1 MSDTSLAADFPPATE
16 EAWLA
21 LVDKVLKG
29 GSFDRLSST
38 TADGIRIAPLYTRGA
53 HGSRDEAGFPGS
65 DPYVRGAQAA
75 PRPHGLWDVRSAV
88 DAGDAVEANRRAL
101 QDLERGV
108 TSLSVRWAP
117 GADAAWLS
125 RALEGVH
132 LDLAPVVLDAGPD
145 VLAAVDAL
153 TQLWNERGLEP
164 TGVSGG
170 YGADPV
176 AVLATRGGDA
186 DALAHGLSVLGRL
199 AAMSAERAPGVR
211 AVTVDA
217 TAVAEAGGSEGQEL
231 AAMLSTGAAYLRAL
245 ADAGLDV
252 DTACRQVEVVLSA
265 DAEVFT
271 TIAKLRAARRLWAAM
286 AEACGASEPA
296 RAMALHVRTAR
307 RMLTVRDP
315 WVNLLRVTAA
325 TFAAGVAG
333 ADGITAHGYD
343 ALLAATPAGGGGD
356 RDLGR
361 RMARNT
367 QLLLQEESNLGRVL
381 DPAGGSWFVESL
393 TDELAGVA
401 WERFQDLERRGGV
414 AAALLDGSLAAD
426 VATVRDERFA
436 RVATRTAAVTGVSEF
451 PNLAEQLEAAP
462 ADDHVTDGALLPP
475 VRWAEPFEA
484 LRDDADRRRAEGAPA
499 QVFLVNLG
507 PVADHTARTS
517 FAKNLFE
524 AGGIEAITS
533 HRGNTAGFSSVE
545 EAVEDWRT
553 AGIPIACLCSSD
565 ARYGSD
571 AAAYAMAL
579 RQAGVARL
587 YLAGRPSKELA
598 EQLATAGVDEF
609 VGLGTDV
616 LDVLRRALDV
626 TAGPDQPGPGQP
638 GPGQQGADAR

>member
-29 GSFDRLSST
+29 GPFERLTSA
-38 TADGIRIAPLYTRGA
+38 TADGIRIQPLYTRGTSP
-53 HGSRDEAGFPGS
+53 GSLDEAGFPGA
-65 DPYVRGAQAA
+65 DPFVRGAHAA
-75 PRPHGLWDVRSAV
+75 PRPHGLWDVRGVV
-88 DAGDAVEANRRAL
+88 DAADATEANRRAL

-108 TSLSVRWAP
+108 TSLSVRWGP
-117 GADAAWLS
+117 DADAAWLI
-125 RALEGVH
+125 RALDGVY
-132 LDLAPVVLDAGPD
+132 LDLAPVVLDAGSD
-145 VLAAVDAL
+145 VLDAVDAL
-153 TQLWNERGLEP
+153 THLWNERGLE
-164 TGVSGG
+164 TTAVRGG

-176 AVLATRGGDA
+176 AVLARRGGDA
-186 DALAHGLSVLGRL
+186 DSLAHGLSVLGRL
-199 AAMSAERAPGVR
+199 AAMSTDRAPGVR

-217 TAVAEAGGSEGQEL
+217 TPVAEAGGSEAQEL
-231 AAMLSTGAAYLRAL
+231 AAMLGAGTVYLRAL
-245 ADAGLDV
+245 SDAGLDV
-252 DTACRQVEVVLSA
+252 DAACAQIEVVLSA

-286 AEACGASEPA
+286 TAACGASEPA
-296 RAMALHVRTAR
+296 RAMTLHVRTAR

-343 ALLAATPAGGGGD
+343 ALLATAPTGGGGD
-356 RDLGR
+356 PDLGR

-393 TDELAGVA
+393 TDELAAVA

-426 VATVRDERFA
+426 VAVVRDERLA
-436 RVATRTAAVTGVSEF
+436 RVATRTAPLTGVSEF
-451 PNLAEQLEAAP
+451 PNLAEAVTP
-462 ADDHVTDGALLPP
+462 ALNDDHVADTALLPQ
-475 VRWAEPFEA
+475 VRWAERYEA
-484 LRDDADRRRAEGAPA
+484 LRDEADRRRAAGHPP

-507 PVADHTARTS
+507 PVAAHTARTS

-524 AGGIEAITS
+524 AGGIEAVTS
-533 HRGNTAGFSSVE
+533 TRGNSVGFATVD
-545 EAVEDWRT
+545 EAVADWRT

-565 ARYGSD
+565 ARYESEG
-571 AAAYAMAL
+571 AAYAAAL
-579 RQAGVARL
+579 REAGVTRL
-587 YLAGRPSKELA
+587 YLAGRPSPELR
-598 EQLATAGVDEF
+598 EQLTAAGVDEF

-616 LDVLRRALDV
+616 LDVLGRALDT
-626 TAGPDQPGPGQP
+626 TAAGATTGPDE
-638 GPGQQGADAR
+638 QGAAAR